1 MIVKVLPFAFLMVTV
16 LLAFAA
22 LYYWVR
28 NRLMLQR
35 MLQRKKK
42 VAQALELETANNT
55 VSANVSALDKLRA
68 ILDGSLRDKRVKT
81 QGTSKSVSAVA
92 LSGSLSKILDRTENL
107 TENLAETPK
116 GRNTALPPPPTSSKR
131 IQASLEK
138 AAARNE
144 APEKTGTLETLIV
157 KMYDDYL
164 SEIAQFQ
171 QSVSSASS
179 VGEILNK
186 ACRAL
191 SALASR
197 TRVAFLEYQAPQRAL
212 MVSSRSAP
220 TVFAGTQ
227 PRMFLPQSKRID
239 QNAKNLSPED
249 LRTLFARLP
258 QDAELQRLLSDS
270 TRLEARSAD
279 QEILQEQIWEA
290 QKKWRV
296 YPLYV
301 RGLPQGVFVI
311 QENST
316 CQRREFDRIVSIFLS
331 VTSLAVENLRLHSK
345 MVEVAAR
352 DTATGLQTRKAFQ
365 DRLYQSFLIARR
377 LQHPLTV
384 LRLDVDHMA
393 AYTKQYGSSVT
404 ESILRHVTRHLEKCF
419 RKSDVMA
426 RYSAEGFAVILPH
439 TAFVDAMKKVE
450 SLLQAIG
457 ESKLKL
463 GRGEQEISIRVSV
476 SGGVAEFPS
485 HADNPADLIRFASEA
500 LYRGQ
505 GYGRGVC
512 TIAKVPTGYV
522 PPFNSRFIRSSP
534 KALQENV
541 VSPILD
547 A

>member
-1 MIVKVLPFAFLMVTV
+1 MIVKVLPFAFLMATV
-16 LLAFAA
+16 LFAFAA
-22 LYYWVR
+22 LYYLVR
-28 NRLMLQR
+28 NRLILQR
-35 MLQRKKK
+35 MLQLKKK
-42 VAQALELETANNT
+42 AAQALELESANNN
-55 VSANVSALDKLRA
+55 VSANVSAIDKLRA
-68 ILDGSLRDKRVKT
+68 ILDGSLQDKRVKT
-81 QGTSKSVSAVA
+81 QGTFQSGSTVA
-92 LSGSLSKILDRTENL
+92 LSGSLSKIFDRAENL
-107 TENLAETPK
+107 TESLTETLK
-116 GRNTALPPPPTSSKR
+116 GRNTLLPPPPTSSKR

-138 AAARNE
+138 ASRNE
-144 APEKTGTLETLIV
+144 VPEKSGTLETLII

-191 SALASR
+191 SGLASQ

-227 PRMFLPQSKRID
+227 PRMFLPQSKRIG

-270 TRLEARSAD
+270 TRLEARGTD

-476 SGGVAEFPS
+476 SGGMAEFPS

-500 LYRGQ
+500 LHRGQ